1 MKAGGVLR
9 LATRTMRRNRVRTFL
24 TMLGIIIGVAS
35 VIAMLA
41 VGQGAKK
48 AIGDQI
54 ASLGTNVIMVFP
66 GSFMQ
71 GGVSQGAGT
80 QSRLTE
86 ADAVLIKAHCPAIVS
101 ASPLVRTTQQVKYLD
116 KNWRTQIQG
125 VYPEYLDIRGWP
137 LSRGNA
143 FTDNDERGSVKV
155 CLIGRTVAENL
166 FGDGG
171 DPGDEAVG
179 QTIRIKNLPFRVVGV
194 LAEKGQ
200 NMMGQDQDD
209 IIFAPFSAVQ
219 RKLMGSLYASQVVA
233 SAVSADSITA
243 AVSQIKELFQSPLG
257 GERDSSAMNIRT
269 QTEIAAASSQT
280 ANIMSVL
287 LACVAAVSLVVGG
300 IGIMNIM
307 LVSVAERTREIGI
320 RMAVGARQSDILL
333 QFITEATALSL
344 IGGLIGIALGAAASW
359 TIALTQGWPVLLTPF
374 SVLLGFLFSAA
385 IGIFFGWYPARK
397 AAGLNPIEALRYE

>member
-9 LATRTMRRNRVRTFL
+9 LAARTMRRNRVRTFL

-48 AIGDQI
+48 AISDQI
-54 ASLGTNVIMVFP
+54 ASLGTNVIMIFP

-86 ADAVLIKAHCPAIVS
+86 GDATLIRAHCPAVS
-101 ASPLVRTTQQVKYLD
+101 HASPLVRTTQQVKCVN
-116 KNWRTQIQG
+116 KNWRTSIQG
-125 VYPEYLDIRGWP
+125 VYPEYLDIRDWP
-137 LSRGNA
+137 LSEGTA
-143 FTDNDERGSVKV
+143 FSDNDERGAVKT
-155 CLIGRTVAENL
+155 CLIGQTVAENL
-166 FGDGG
+166 FGDGSSVG
-171 DPGDEAVG
+171 EDPVG
-179 QTIRIKNLPFRVVGV
+179 QTIRIKNLPFKVLGL

-209 IIFAPFSAVQ
+209 IIFAPFSTVQ
-219 RKLMGSLYASQVVA
+219 KKLIGSTWASQVVV
-233 SAVSADSITA
+233 SAVTADSI
-243 AVSQIKELFQSPLG
+243 AVAVAQIKQLFQSPLG
-257 GERDSSAMNIRT
+257 GSRDTSSLNIRT
-269 QTEIAAASSQT
+269 QTEIATASSQT
-280 ANIMSVL
+280 ANVMSVL

-320 RMAVGARQSDILL
+320 RMAVGAKPADILL
-333 QFITEATALSL
+333 QFIVEASVISV
-344 IGGLIGIALGAAASW
+344 IGGIIGVMVGGAASL
-359 TIALTQGWPVLLTPF
+359 TIAATQGWPVLVTPF

-397 AAGLNPIEALRYE
+397 AADLNPIDALRYE